1 MNPRITKPKRIGL
14 MGCGAVAAYGH
25 VPAIQQTPGLVL
37 HAIFDPNSDAVKS
50 MQEAFGIP
58 HAFTDSTAFFDSG
71 IEAVSITSPAPCHK
85 GNVLDAAR
93 YQLPVLCE
101 KPLAMNSGEAREMID
116 AMEKAGVPFHA
127 GFCYRFSPS
136 SLKIR
141 ELVKSGAIGEVRS
154 LRLIYNWNCH
164 GKFVRDAAGNLS
176 IQQRR
181 EGRMLEGGP
190 VIDCG
195 THQIDLATFWLD
207 SPVVHFTGHGAWV
220 DDYEAP
226 DHMWL
231 HMDHASG
238 AHTVVEISY
247 SYHHTSANTHSEF
260 VYELIGRDGVIR
272 YDRTAESFT
281 MENGNGLQEFEFHPE
296 KSFEGMYSEWAAAL
310 QTGRSDL
317 LTSAVDG
324 TRVVEIAAAATAEA
338 IRNRGSGCPQGLTK
352 INS

>member
-1 MNPRITKPKRIGL
+1 MNTKPKRIGL
-14 MGCGAVAAYGH
+14 MGCGAVADYGH
-25 VPAIQQTPGLVL
+25 VPAILQTPGLLL
-37 HAIFDPNSDAVKS
+37 HAIFDPNLKAVQS
-50 MQEAFGIP
+50 MQDRFKVL
-58 HAFTDSTAFFDSG
+58 HAFTDSTAFFESG

-85 GNVLDAAR
+85 ANVLDAAR
-93 YQLPVLCE
+93 HRLPVLCE
-101 KPLAMNSGEAREMID
+101 KPLAMNSGEAGEMIE
-116 AMEKAGVPFHA
+116 AMERAGVPLHA

-141 ELVKSGAIGEVRS
+141 ELVRSGAIGEVRS

-207 SPVVHFTGHGAWV
+207 SPVVHFAGHGAWV

-231 HMDHASG
+231 HMDHANG

-247 SYHHTSANTHSEF
+247 SYHHTSANVHSEF

-272 YDRTAESFT
+272 YDRATESLR
-281 MENGNGLQEFEFHPE
+281 MENRNGLQEFEFHPE
-296 KSFEGMYSEWAAAL
+296 KSFEGMYSEWATAL
-310 QTGRSDL
+310 QSGRSDL

-324 TRVVEIAAAATAEA
+324 TRVVEIATAATAEA
-338 IRNRGSGCPQGLTK
+338 IRNRRPTRPQET
-352 INS
+352 